1 MAIES
6 ALKTRYQ
13 SEIIPALME
22 RFHYKNP
29 MQVPKVAKIVVNM
42 GVGDAVG
49 NSKALDFAVQDL
61 ATITGQKPVVTR
73 AKKSIASFKIREGMP
88 IGAKVTLRGQRMY
101 DFLEKLFYMA
111 LPRVRDFRGLSTR
124 GFDGRGSYTLGIKE
138 QLIFPEIE
146 YDKVDKLRGMDV
158 TLVTTANTDEEA
170 QMLLSLLGM
179 PFAPHR

>member
-6 ALKTRYQ
+6 ALKERYQ
-13 SEIIPALME
+13 SEVIPALME

-29 MQVPKVAKIVVNM
+29 MEVPKIAKIVVNM

-49 NSKALDFAVQDL
+49 NSKAMDSAVDDL
-61 ATITGQKPVVTR
+61 TRITGQKPLVTR
-73 AKKSIASFKIREGMP
+73 AKKSIASFKIRENMP

-101 DFLEKLFYMA
+101 DFLEKLFYIA

-124 GFDGRGSYTLGIKE
+124 GFDGRGSYTLGIRE
-138 QLIFPEIE
+138 QIIFPEVD
-146 YDKVDKLRGMDV
+146 YDKVDKLRGMDI

-170 QMLLSLLGM
+170 QVLLTMLGM
-179 PFAPHR
+179 PLQQHR